1 MNTALTVFFNTD
13 RTYFALVEPG
23 PKGLVLKY
31 LNATEH
37 PVDLEDT
44 LSETSA
50 AGIREINE
58 ILPQI
63 PRPDKVYVSLPQQ
76 NMFISRIPGNLNMS
90 KDHLKKLV
98 EFEIHGA
105 YPQFN
110 SKDFTSIVVELGPKL
125 DKQEMLLVEIIPN
138 NVILT
143 TEVILAPLELPIE
156 CFDVSQMNIHSALLY
171 NYPEEAEKAIAVMSF
186 QDQFIDLSVIVNR
199 IPIYYSLIKFN
210 SPSDLPNIL
219 EEEFGKL
226 MTDYIDYIE
235 TDYLCG
241 SALTNEIVDV
251 ITAKLADF
259 LMFGKR
265 CNAFRMVSPAPELS
279 QRMKDYCSRT
289 QHIFSACIGAA
300 IPPYHKRIVLQ

>member
-50 AGIREINE
+50 TGIREINE

-138 NVILT
+138 NVLFT
-143 TEVILAPLELPIE
+143 TEVILAPLEQPIE
-156 CFDVSQMNIHSALLY
+156 RYDVSQMNIHSALLY

-186 QDQFIDLSVIVNR
+186 
-199 IPIYYSLIKFN
+199 Y
-210 SPSDLPNIL
+210 
-219 EEEFGKL
+219 
-226 MTDYIDYIE
+226 
-235 TDYLCG
+235 
-241 SALTNEIVDV
+241 
-251 ITAKLADF
+251 LADVVS
-259 LMFGKR
+259 LNRLPER
-265 CNAFRMVSPAPELS
+265 C
-279 QRMKDYCSRT
+279 
-289 QHIFSACIGAA
+289 
-300 IPPYHKRIVLQ
+300 